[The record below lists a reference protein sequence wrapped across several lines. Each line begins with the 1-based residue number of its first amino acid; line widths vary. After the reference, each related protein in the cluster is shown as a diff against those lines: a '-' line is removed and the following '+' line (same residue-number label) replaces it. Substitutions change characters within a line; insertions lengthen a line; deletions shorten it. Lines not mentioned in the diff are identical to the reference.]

1 LKNIL
6 TISAIVLFCSTT
18 FGLLLIYPNAA
29 TDYNEFLSYYY
40 AEQRLNEVLVSL
52 LFLVLFIVANN
63 RLLKSLSILGFSLAF
78 SSMLD
83 KLFFANYG
91 YLYSDVIIIIVS
103 IYLSLKTYLNGEN
116 PPRTQRPTSK
126 NNNT

>member
-1 LKNIL
+1 MKNIL
-6 TISAIVLFCSTT
+6 TISAIILFCFTT
-18 FGLLLIYPNAA
+18 FGLLIIYPNAK
-29 TDYNEFLSYYY
+29 TDYDEFLSYYY

-52 LFLVLFIVANN
+52 LFLVLFMVANN
-63 RLLKSLSILGFSLAF
+63 RLLKALSILGFTLTF

-91 YLYSDVIIIIVS
+91 YLYSDLIIIIVS

-116 PPRTQRPTSK
+116 PTRTKRPISQ